1 MTASIRFVPWTE
13 IILSSDR
20 PVSDLRP
27 TAGRQADMPDAYTWQ
42 IRLRRRGELEPR
54 LVETRQETRK
64 PQLLETINL
73 HLPDGPAVRA
83 KIVHLTFISPS
94 TYAVTANEV

>member
-1 MTASIRFVPWTE
+1 MDRTTPALLGQCGRRIVHGDGTESVP
-13 IILSSDR
+13 L
-20 PVSDLRP
+20 
-27 TAGRQADMPDAYTWQ
+27 AANMPDGYTWQ

-83 KIVHLTFISPS
+83 MIVHLTFISPS

>member
-1 MTASIRFVPWTE
+1 
-13 IILSSDR
+13 
-20 PVSDLRP
+20 
-27 TAGRQADMPDAYTWQ
+27 MPDGYT
-42 IRLRRRGELEPR
+42 LEPR
-54 LVETRQETRK
+54 LVETRQEARK

-94 TYAVTANEV
+94 TYASLSADDPMTSAASSHARGPLASQHCHK

>member
-1 MTASIRFVPWTE
+1 
-13 IILSSDR
+13 
-20 PVSDLRP
+20 
-27 TAGRQADMPDAYTWQ
+27 MPDAYTWQ

-73 HLPDGPAVRA
+73 HLPDGPAVFG
-83 KIVHLTFISPS
+83 LCSFT
-94 TYAVTANEV
+94 